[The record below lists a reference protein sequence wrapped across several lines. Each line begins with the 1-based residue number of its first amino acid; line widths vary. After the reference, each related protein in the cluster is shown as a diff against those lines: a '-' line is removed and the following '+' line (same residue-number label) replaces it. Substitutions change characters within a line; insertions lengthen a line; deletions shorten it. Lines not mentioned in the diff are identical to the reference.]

1 MNFPVP
7 LTIVLTAAAAT
18 LIASSWLHS
27 STARSEQRIHE
38 LQAALDV
45 QTDVVAPF
53 LRKFHLGSGA
63 SIQADTFPA
72 FLDEQVRSGKI
83 SATDAKAV
91 LAALSAARQGEPV
104 LTPRGWIMPTI
115 AKGN

>member
-27 STARSEQRIHE
+27 STARSEQRIHD

-53 LRKFHLGSGA
+53 LRTFHLGSGMSVHA
-63 SIQADTFPA
+63 ATFPA
-72 FLDEQVRSGKI
+72 FLDEQVQSGKI

-91 LAALSAARQGEPV
+91 LAALSAAGQGEPV
-104 LTPRGWIMPTI
+104 LTSRGWIMSAI